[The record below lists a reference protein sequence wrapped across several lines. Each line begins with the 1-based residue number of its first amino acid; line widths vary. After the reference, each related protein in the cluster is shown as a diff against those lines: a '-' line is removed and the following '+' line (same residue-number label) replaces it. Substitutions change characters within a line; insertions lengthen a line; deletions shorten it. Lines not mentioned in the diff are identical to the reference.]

1 MARGDQLSRQ
11 WRIIQTLISAKQGKS
26 ASDLAGTLECHSRTI
41 YRDLEALQAA
51 GFPLYNQKRDNKT
64 LWSILETGSRQM
76 PIPLNLTELMAL
88 YFSRNMLNL
97 LEGSAIHDSLTSL
110 FEKVKTTLPQQYIDY
125 LAKIENSL
133 AVGVKA
139 HKPYRKFKETLARVQ
154 EAAQS
159 RRLIRVR
166 YFTMSRRKHTRR
178 RIAPYQ
184 VWYYDETFYLIGFCY
199 QRKEIRLFAID
210 RIEQIEIL
218 VETFDLPDGFD
229 AEQFM
234 QASFGVFQGEP
245 ATVAI
250 RFTKEAAGYVSEK
263 IWHPTQTLTPQPDGS
278 LLFEA
283 RVAGIDEIKRWVLKW
298 GADAVVL
305 APDELRQAVSR
316 EVQAMLNHYDND
328 NNKGAGTG

>member
-11 WRIIQTLISAKQGKS
+11 WRIIQTLISARQGKS

-51 GFPLYNQKRDNKT
+51 GFPLYNKKRDNKT
-64 LWSILETGSRQM
+64 LWSILETGSQQM
-76 PIPLNLTELMAL
+76 PIPLSLTELMAL
-88 YFSRNMLNL
+88 YFSRNMLNV

-110 FEKVKTTLPQQYIDY
+110 FEKVKATLPQQYIDY
-125 LAKIENSL
+125 LAKIEHSL
-133 AVGVKA
+133 AVGIKA
-139 HKPYRKFKETLARVQ
+139 HKPYRKFKDTLARVQ
-154 EAAQS
+154 EAAQNQ
-159 RRLIRVR
+159 RLIQVR
-166 YFTMSRRKHTRR
+166 YFTMSRRKRTRR

-199 QRKEIRLFAID
+199 QRKEIRVFAID

-218 VETFDLPDGFD
+218 DEAFDPPDGFD

-250 RFTKEAAGYVSEK
+250 RFTKGAAGYVSEK
-263 IWHPTQTLTPQPDGS
+263 IWHPTQTLTPQPDGG
-278 LLFEA
+278 LLFKA
-283 RVAGIDEIKRWVLKW
+283 QVAGIDEIKRWILKW
-298 GADAVVL
+298 GADAEVL

-328 NNKGAGTG
+328 NWP